1 MSFLILE
8 GWVAGREVVERYA
21 QGGRTGFSRGVCG
34 RAGRSVLPAYSHSAS
49 QDYTPARGWCP
60 EHVGDG
66 PLPGAGRSP
75 GTTGSRRTMSAAG
88 VKGGSLSGCSLEDPP
103 MPGVPGS
110 LYCCLAPWDFGVL
123 GGCRLAGVLVFLGRN
138 FDQMLHA

>member
-1 MSFLILE
+1 MH
-8 GWVAGREVVERYA
+8 A
-21 QGGRTGFSRGVCG
+21 GRTGFGRGVCG
-34 RAGRSVLPAYSHSAS
+34 RAGRSVPPAYSHSAS

-66 PLPGAGRSP
+66 PLPGAGRGTGSP

-88 VKGGSLSGCSLEDPP
+88 VKGGSLSGCSLEDTLPCP
-103 MPGVPGS
+103 GSVGVPGS
-110 LYCCLAPWDFGVL
+110 LYCRLAPWDFGVL